1 MNPALLTAEDITK
14 KYNRQVI
21 LNSICLSVGKGEGIA
36 LVGEN
41 GCGKSTLLRILCK
54 MTNPTSG
61 SIICTSGLRL
71 AFIPDRFEK
80 INMTARRFM
89 WHMSRLEGFQYSA
102 AEQYCNEYGLNNML
116 DTPMKY
122 LSKGTLQK
130 IAVIQALQGER
141 DILIMDEPFSGQDTG
156 SKAGFAAE
164 LRRRKENGMA
174 IIMACHEFYLIE
186 QFGDNII
193 EIKNG
198 ALVNGAEYILRQRR
212 PVCSFLID
220 YAGSD
225 ISKILA
231 NEEICKSITVSR
243 VGPMLKLKAD
253 RIYAR
258 DLFRIFIEKNMH
270 IVKYEESEDKC

>member
-1 MNPALLTAEDITK
+1 MNAALLTAEDITK

-21 LNSICLSVGKGEGIA
+21 LNGVSLSVGKGEGIA

-41 GCGKSTLLRILCK
+41 GCGKSTLLRILCR

-61 SIICTSGLRL
+61 KVICPPGLRI
-71 AFIPDRFEK
+71 AFIPDRYEK
-80 INMTARRFM
+80 INMTVRRFM
-89 WHMSRLEGFQYSA
+89 RHMSRLEGFQYSA
-102 AEQYCNEYGLNNML
+102 AERYCNEYGLNNML

-141 DILIMDEPFSGQDTG
+141 DILIMDEPLSGQDAG

-174 IIMACHEFYLIE
+174 IIMACHEPYLIE
-186 QFGDNII
+186 QFGDNIT

-198 ALVNGAEYILRQRR
+198 ALINGAEYMFRQRR
-212 PVCSFLID
+212 PACSFLID
-220 YAGSD
+220 HAGSD
-225 ISKILA
+225 ISKIIA
-231 NEEICKSITVSR
+231 NEEIRKSITVSR
-243 VGPMLKLKAD
+243 IGPMLTLKAD
-253 RIYAR
+253 RTYAR
-258 DLFRIFIEKNMH
+258 ELGRIFIDKNVH
-270 IVKYEESEDKC
+270 IVKYEENEDKC